1 MKCKV
6 IGSHLCPDTLY
17 ALHKLTEAGI
27 EMDFI
32 NLSSS
37 LDALKEYLK
46 ARETSGLYDAVRA
59 KGGIGIPCFVLG
71 DGAMSLDLSDVL
83 KP

>member
-1 MKCKV
+1 MKLKV

-27 EMDFI
+27 ELDFI

-37 LDALKEYLK
+37 LDALKEYLNV
-46 ARETSGLYDAVRA
+46 RENSDLYDAVRV
-59 KGGIGIPCFVLG
+59 KNGVGIPCFVMKN
-71 DGAMSLDLSDVL
+71 GAISLNLSVAL